1 MNFDNLYSSIELIYN
16 IFIILYNNIFK
27 NNNICELTDDT
38 SNDRLNKSNIDEDV
52 VYNEI
57 YKNSIKLDDFENNN
71 VNKNELLKKKLNNNN
86 IYSINNIDSISNI
99 NINDIYDIE
108 KNNQEEQFWNNY
120 YQSE

>member
-27 NNNICELTDDT
+27 NNNICEPTDDT

-57 YKNSIKLDDFENNN
+57 YRNSIKLDDFENNN
-71 VNKNELLKKKLNNNN
+71 VNKN
-86 IYSINNIDSISNI
+86 
-99 NINDIYDIE
+99 
-108 KNNQEEQFWNNY
+108 
-120 YQSE
+120 